1 MSASYGSVDPP
12 EKLVSRDA
20 WVAWCFL
27 DNWGNRD
34 EFAPGPY
41 LNACFAREVE
51 GYDGIAIDINENDSL
66 VAIRLTDCRDAETG
80 EVESWAQE
88 VLDEFGSYAYSSTN
102 GTSVMIVCEGKLPD
116 GCPNNFSEVG
126 ESGNWVIFDY
136 LRRIPVTGVNVSC
149 RANGEMKV
157 MDDVRRPGRGRPVAR
172 KEGPMMLLRTNAK
185 LAKAGPDRYLLAGL
199 TIAPHRLSGHEV
211 CPASTVGCRAACNLW
226 FSGQRV
232 LPAARNRARLDT
244 RWLHED
250 RTGFLAQLD
259 RDLAAHARRAERLG
273 LRPLVRL
280 NVASDLDWSETI
292 ARWPGIRF
300 YDYTKVR
307 SRFRAYLDG
316 RLPEN
321 YTLTFSASESSHPA
335 TLASFLRRGGN
346 VAAVFAV
353 DYHPAC
359 GRIGAAAFG

>member
-1 MSASYGSVDPP
+1 M
-12 EKLVSRDA
+12 R
-20 WVAWCFL
+20 
-27 DNWGNRD
+27 
-34 EFAPGPY
+34 
-41 LNACFAREVE
+41 
-51 GYDGIAIDINENDSL
+51 
-66 VAIRLTDCRDAETG
+66 
-80 EVESWAQE
+80 
-88 VLDEFGSYAYSSTN
+88 
-102 GTSVMIVCEGKLPD
+102 
-116 GCPNNFSEVG
+116 
-126 ESGNWVIFDY
+126 
-136 LRRIPVTGVNVSC
+136 
-149 RANGEMKV
+149 
-157 MDDVRRPGRGRPVAR
+157 
-172 KEGPMMLLRTNAK
+172 LLRTNAK
-185 LAKAGPDRYLLAGL
+185 LAKAGPDSYLLAGL
-199 TIAPHRLSGHEV
+199 TLAPHRLSGHEV

-250 RTGFLAQLD
+250 RPGFLAQLD

-292 ARWPGIRF
+292 ARWPGVRF

-353 DYHPAC
+353 DYYPAC
-359 GRIGAAAFG
+359 GRIGALPRSVRYWGAEWPVIDADKYDVRLPSVDGRGVVCGLRLKGTNAAKARGRATGFAVRC